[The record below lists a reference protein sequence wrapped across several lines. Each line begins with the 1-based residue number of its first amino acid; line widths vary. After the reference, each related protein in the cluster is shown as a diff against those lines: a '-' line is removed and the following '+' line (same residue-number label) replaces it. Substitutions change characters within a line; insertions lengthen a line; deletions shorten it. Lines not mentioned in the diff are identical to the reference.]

1 MANFYPP
8 LDLAT
13 LRNLEV
19 VRALA
24 KEQPKYFEDSPY
36 SPEIEQL
43 IRAVPAPHGPS
54 KQADTD
60 DLDLLAELTSTLKD
74 LKDYKPSKE
83 DSTQAMG
90 YFRTKTSLIDKL
102 MELMDR
108 GKNQKSISEFYAA
121 VLLILEEVC
130 TPTQVAQF
138 SDKLKEFAAK

>member
-1 MANFYPP
+1 MSNFYPP

-24 KEQPKYFEDSPY
+24 KEQPGYFEGPPY

-43 IRAVPAPHGPS
+43 VRAIPAQQGAS
-54 KQADTD
+54 KQADSD
-60 DLDLLAELTSTLKD
+60 ALDLLAELTSTLKD

-83 DSTQAMG
+83 DSAQAMG

-130 TPTQVAQF
+130 TPTQVASF
-138 SDKLKEFAAK
+138 SDKLKEFAEK